1 MVKFPEDDIKKA
13 EWLLEQTKKN
23 NGLAPLDIEKFW
35 QDQEDAQKNPF
46 SEKINQVPL
55 GIFYS
60 WEPIFDELGIKEDF
74 WRFENDIDWRLSLIK
89 KYNDKAELIIGKRI
103 LNESPPPSKEKQYP
117 PVKKLHDIFEA
128 KNIWHNGSWWLE
140 QSATNEIELE
150 NLLNRVEKRLENLR
164 DFILPKN
171 WETEK
176 KRLTEEGIKPP
187 LYRHQRGP
195 CTFATSIYGVE
206 NTLFLII
213 DNPELATRFRDNITK
228 AILEL
233 AKIIDEEA
241 GYDQKTAPHGF
252 SFADDNCCLFNPE
265 MYEFFGLP
273 ILKSVFERYCPAPQD
288 WRFQHSD
295 SNMAHL
301 LPLLSTLNLSGVNF
315 GPTLSVS
322 EIRNYCPNAIIYG
335 QLAPFTFSRNEEL
348 NMICEFLRDFREA
361 KEKRGLVFTTAGS
374 INNGSRLSGMRILM
388 SAAQMWGRY
397 EQ

>member
-1 MVKFPEDDIKKA
+1 MSKFPQEDIKKA
-13 EWLLEQTKKN
+13 EWLLAQTKKN

-35 QDQEDAQKNPF
+35 SDQDEAQKAPF
-46 SEKINQVPL
+46 SEKITQVPL

-60 WEPIFDELGIKEDF
+60 WEPIFDELGIQEDF
-74 WRFENDIDWRLSLIK
+74 WRFENDIEWRLSLIK
-89 KYNDKAELIIGKRI
+89 KYNDKAELIIGRRI
-103 LNESPPPSKEKQYP
+103 LNESPPPPKEKQYP
-117 PVKKLHDIFEA
+117 PLKRLHDIFEA
-128 KNIWHNGSWWLE
+128 KNVWHNGSWWLE
-140 QSATNEIELE
+140 QSANDEKELE

-164 DFILPKN
+164 DFVLPKN
-171 WETEK
+171 WEKEK
-176 KRLTEEGIKPP
+176 KRLMEEGIKPP

-195 CTFATSIYGVE
+195 CTFATSVYGTE

-213 DNPELATRFRDNITK
+213 DNPDLAARFRNNITK

-233 AKIIDEEA
+233 AKLIDEEA
-241 GYDQKTAPHGF
+241 GYDEKTAPHGF

-265 MYEFFGLP
+265 MYEFFGFP
-273 ILKSVFERYCPAPQD
+273 ILKSVFERYCPDPQD
-288 WRFQHSD
+288 WRYQHSD

-301 LPLLSTLNLSGVNF
+301 LPILSKLDLKGVNF

-322 EIRNYCPNAIIYG
+322 EIRKYCPNAIIYG

-388 SAAQMWGRY
+388 ASAQIWGKY
-397 EQ
+397 D